1 MVVFCNAES
10 LGVNKLPITM
20 GYEKKLF
27 DTSKVHTINI
37 VMDDWD
43 SFVDGCEDEEY
54 VSCAVVIDNEAYKN
68 VAIRAKGNTS
78 LSSVAA
84 YGNDRY
90 SFKIEFDHYDSG
102 KSYHGL
108 DKLSLNNIIQDN
120 TYMKDYLCYQM
131 MGYMGVDAPLCSYV
145 WITVNGEAW
154 GLYLAVEGVEDSF
167 LERNYGT
174 SYGELYKPDSQSMG
188 GGRGNGA
195 DISESELAEQFFGE
209 DTASDSDA
217 IADGKSTGGQDM
229 QPPDGDSSEGR
240 DIQKS
245 DGDSAGGQDM
255 QPPDGAFTGGQDMQ
269 PPDGDSTGGQ
279 DMQRPDGDSS
289 DGQKMEPPTGTESD
303 GQKMQKPDGDMGDKQ
318 GGPGGGMGSDDVSLI
333 YSDDEYSSY
342 SNIFDNAKTDITD
355 EDKDRLIAS
364 LKSLNENSDI
374 EDVVNVDEVIRYFV
388 VHNFVCNFD
397 SYTGS
402 MIHNYYLYEED
413 GQLSMIPWDYN
424 LAFVGF
430 SAGGGG
436 SDSVTQMVNYAI
448 DTPVSGGTVDSRPML
463 AWIFADKSY
472 TELYHT
478 YFDTFISEY
487 FESGYFKNL
496 ITETENLIASYVE
509 QDPTKFC
516 TYEEFETGVD
526 TLKSFCLLRAES
538 IRGQIDGTIPSTSDG
553 QQEDDSAFVDASSI
567 SLTDMGSMGHGG
579 GTPGDGDRPD
589 MSDENGGQMPGDGDR
604 PDMPNGNAGTP
615 SERPSGNNGQ
625 MPDRTGTQKNE
636 SED

>member
-1 MVVFCNAES
+1 M
-10 LGVNKLPITM
+10 
-20 GYEKKLF
+20 
-27 DTSKVHTINI
+27 
-37 VMDDWD
+37 
-43 SFVDGCEDEEY
+43 
-54 VSCAVVIDNEAYKN
+54 
-68 VAIRAKGNTS
+68 
-78 LSSVAA
+78 
-84 YGNDRY
+84 
-90 SFKIEFDHYDSG
+90 
-102 KSYHGL
+102 
-108 DKLSLNNIIQDN
+108 
-120 TYMKDYLCYQM
+120 
-131 MGYMGVDAPLCSYV
+131 
-145 WITVNGEAW
+145 
-154 GLYLAVEGVEDSF
+154 
-167 LERNYGT
+167 ERNYGT

-240 DIQKS
+240 DIQKP

-516 TYEEFETGVD
+516 SYEEFETGVD

-589 MSDENGGQMPGDGDR
+589 MSDENSGQMPGNGERPDMPDGDGGQMPENGDR
-604 PDMPNGNAGTP
+604 PDGSVGTP
-615 SERPSGNNGQ
+615 PRI
-625 MPDRTGTQKNE
+625 D
-636 SED
+636 